1 MSLENFI
8 PHLPV
13 SSNHGVNPWTC
24 TAVHLSTQLNYNT
37 GEQKWQR
44 KKVKAKKAVSEA
56 RKNNFM
62 D

>member
-1 MSLENFI
+1 VLSLG
-8 PHLPV
+8 LPCCP
-13 SSNHGVNPWTC
+13 SQT
-24 TAVHLSTQLNYNT
+24 LKLNYNT